1 MAEIIAVAIQKGG
14 VGKSTTVHE
23 LAANL
28 KAMRKRVLLIDGDPQ
43 QNLSRHVGAD
53 FKKPTIYNVMMGA
66 VRTED
71 AIQSING
78 LDIIIADK
86 QLKRVERDFVEEDD
100 IYRLAA
106 VLLSVKDSYNYIIID
121 TPPSLGMMPSMAL
134 CAADYVL
141 IPCEATSEGA
151 QGLGQLAE
159 SIREIREENNP
170 DLKTLGIFLTQYN
183 WRTTFNKAM
192 KIEIA
197 EVAKMMNTK
206 VLSTYIR
213 SAVAVQEAHG
223 FSQSLVDY
231 APRSKPAQ
239 DYKDLTKE
247 ILKEMKRYEGK

>member
-1 MAEIIAVAIQKGG
+1 MKTIAIAIQKGG
-14 VGKSTTVHE
+14 VGKSTTAHE

-28 KAMRKRVLLIDGDPQ
+28 KAMRQRVLLIDGDPQ
-43 QNLSRHVGAD
+43 QNLSRHVGAAFD
-53 FKKPTIYNVMMGA
+53 KPTIYDVMTGKVA
-66 VRTED
+66 TED
-71 AIQSING
+71 AIQSVNG

-86 QLKRVERDFVEEDD
+86 QLKRADRDFIEDDD
-100 IYRLAA
+100 IYRMAA
-106 VLLSVKDSYNYIIID
+106 ILLPVTDSYNYCIID

-159 SIREIREENNP
+159 SIQEIREQHNA

-183 WRTTFNKAM
+183 WRTVFNKTM
-192 KIEIA
+192 KKEIA
-197 EVAKMMNTK
+197 DVAKSMGTK

-231 APRSKPAQ
+231 APKSKPAQ
-239 DYKDLTKE
+239 DYKDLTNE
-247 ILKEMKRYEGK
+247 VLKEMQKHG